1 MNVRAVA
8 ASLVVA
14 GVVLARHGDA
24 RACGASGPD
33 GVSACSLDEHA
44 AASRRWQAGVSGVYT
59 STALRFDGDRRADE
73 QRGAVLASL
82 AYRVAP
88 RVTLQAAAGASLGG
102 SLTLRGVEHVFDPG
116 FAAALGASFRVLDA
130 EGARPFVLLTAQL
143 ASSVTTTTRRA
154 TATRAEGGKSGYEA
168 FDLRAGVLV
177 GTTLWGAVSPYAA
190 GRVFGGP
197 AFWRDEGTAI
207 TGTDVSHYQVGAGVS
222 ARIGDRVSLFAEG
235 IPLGERA
242 VSGGASLLF

>member
-14 GVVLARHGDA
+14 GVVLVRPGDA

-33 GVSACSLDEHA
+33 GVSACSLDEHT
-44 AASRRWQAGVSGVYT
+44 AASRKWQVGVSGVYT

-88 RVTLQAAAGASLGG
+88 RVTLQAAVGPSLGG
-102 SLTLRGVEHVFDPG
+102 SLTLRGVEHAFDPG

-143 ASSVTTTTRRA
+143 ASTVTTTT
-154 TATRAEGGKSGYEA
+154 TRAAGGRSGYEA

-222 ARIGDRVSLFAEG
+222 VRVGDRVSLFAEG

>member
-1 MNVRAVA
+1 MNLRALA
-8 ASLVVA
+8 ASLAVA
-14 GVVLARHGDA
+14 GVVLARTGDA

-33 GVSACSLDEHA
+33 GVSACSLDEHT
-44 AASRRWQAGVSGVYT
+44 AASRRWQVGVSGVYT

-102 SLTLRGVEHVFDPG
+102 SLTLRGVEHAFDPG
-116 FAAALGASFRVLDA
+116 FAAALGVSFRVLDA

-143 ASSVTTTTRRA
+143 ASTVTTTRA
-154 TATRAEGGKSGYEA
+154 STARAEGGRSGYEA

-190 GRVFGGP
+190 ARVFGGP